1 MDPQQSFCPNL
12 DCPARGHTGRGNIK
26 IHCHKRRRYR
36 CVICKRTFSERRG
49 SPFLYAHTP
58 PETITQV
65 LTLIAF
71 GCPIPAIE
79 AAFGFQRRTVRAW
92 LDKAGTHSRA
102 VHEAF
107 VLRPQVLHQV
117 QVDEIFVRTQGGW
130 QYLFMALCVST
141 RLWLGGLISP
151 RRDKK
156 ATRRLA
162 QIVRRCAQIGPILVI
177 CDGFWHYRAAFCRA
191 FRQPLRTGR
200 PGRPRL
206 VIWSS
211 LVVVQH
217 VKRRGVVHLAQGT
230 LALFVQLWRR
240 VGQGVVSTSYIE
252 RLNGTFRERLRVLT
266 RRTRGLARSAPLLEQ
281 AVYFLGGVYNF
292 CCVHSSLGQRAART
306 PAMAAG
312 LVSERWTV
320 AYLLWYR
327 VPPERWHPPRHRGPL
342 SKRERA
348 LLARWGS

>member
-36 CVICKRTFSERRG
+36 CSECGRTFSERNG
-49 SPFLYAHTP
+49 TPFLYAHTP
-58 PETITQV
+58 SETITQV

-79 AAFGFQRRTVRAW
+79 AAFGVQRRTVRAW
-92 LDKAGTHSRA
+92 LEKAGAHSQA
-102 VHEAF
+102 LHEAL
-107 VLRPQVLHQV
+107 VLRPQVLQQV
-117 QVDEIFVRTQGGW
+117 QCDELFVRTQSGW
-130 QYLFMALCVST
+130 HYLFMALCVST

-151 RRDKK
+151 RRDKQ
-156 ATRRLA
+156 ATLRLA
-162 QIVRRCAQIGPILVI
+162 QIVRRCAHRGPLLVV
-177 CDGFWHYRAAFCRA
+177 CDGFRHYGAAFRRA
-191 FRQPLRTGR
+191 FSEPFYTGR

-206 VIWSS
+206 LVCSS
-211 LVVVQH
+211 LLVVQH
-217 VKRRGVVHLAQGT
+217 VKRRGLVHLAQGT
-230 LALFVQLWRR
+230 IAAFSHLWRQ
-240 VGQGVVSTSYIE
+240 VGAAVVSTSYIE

-266 RRTRGLARSAPLLEQ
+266 RRTRGLARSGVLLER
-281 AVYFLGGVYNF
+281 AVFFLGCVYNF
-292 CCVHSSLGQRAART
+292 CWVHGSLGQRAART

-320 AYLLWYR
+320 GRLLWYR
-327 VPPERWHPPRHRGPL
+327 VAPEPWRPACHRGPL

-348 LLARWGS
+348 LLAQWGT

>member
-26 IHCHKRRRYR
+26 IHDRKRRRYR
-36 CVICKRTFSERRG
+36 CLICKRTFSERAG
-49 SPFLYAHTP
+49 TPFLYAHTP
-58 PETITQV
+58 TETITKV

-79 AAFGFQRRTVRAW
+79 AAFGFQRRTVRHW
-92 LDKAGTHSRA
+92 LDKAGAHSKTI
-102 VHEAF
+102 HEAL
-107 VLRPQVLHQV
+107 VLRPQVLQQV
-117 QVDEIFVRTQGGW
+117 QVDEIFVRTQHGW

-141 RLWLGGLISP
+141 RLWLGAVVSA

-156 ATRRLA
+156 ATQRLA
-162 QIVRRCAQIGPILVI
+162 QIVRHCAQMGPILVI
-177 CDGFWHYRAAFCRA
+177 CDGFRYYRAAFGRA
-191 FRQPLRTGR
+191 FRRPVRTGK

-206 VIWSS
+206 VVWSS
-211 LVVVQH
+211 LVVVQY
-217 VKRRGVVHLAQGT
+217 VKRRRVVHVVQGT
-230 LALFVQLWRR
+230 LAQFVRLWRR
-240 VGQGVVSTSYIE
+240 LGQGVVSTSYIE

-266 RRTRGLARSAPLLEQ
+266 RRTRGLARSGPLLEQ

-292 CCVHSSLGQRAART
+292 CCVHASLGQRAART

-320 AYLLWYR
+320 GRLLWYR
-327 VPPERWHPPRHRGPL
+327 VPPARWHPPRHRGPL
-342 SKRERA
+342 SRRERA
-348 LLARWGS
+348 LLAQWGS